1 MNGKLNLIRGGRYIY
16 RYNNIILKKKV
27 WVCFK
32 VNLIDNDIINKNLNN
47 IGIFYSFVYFENIFF
62 EFVYLYF
69 ISCVLIVINIKFF
82 IFFIDLVEC
91 IIDKLWIIYFFIN
104 NVLCIYNG
112 F

>member
-1 MNGKLNLIRGGRYIY
+1 MNVKLNLIRGGK
-16 RYNNIILKKKV
+16 YNNIYYIKKKFEFV
-27 WVCFK
+27 FK

-91 IIDKLWIIYFFIN
+91 IIDKL
-104 NVLCIYNG
+104 
-112 F
+112 